1 MNCRKYIETTIQWT
15 NMLLHNS
22 LDKTITDAR
31 ELIKECL
38 NCYYHKEQWCRDWD
52 RLIKFLDDNLKK

>member
-31 ELIKECL
+31 ELIKECKL
-38 NCYYHKEQWCRDWD
+38 
-52 RLIKFLDDNLKK
+52 LLS